1 MIIVEN
7 LEVGY
12 RKKGAQK
19 NLYKMSNLLLQ
30 RPKSLAKTLS
40 TDQGFIQSSIA
51 GSLEEHGLHVGV
63 GALQLRLDDGPL
75 RLQRLDLLHQLLE
88 SSGGAASGPTGARG
102 QHLSQDGLSS
112 SQSSDS
118 LHVRGK
124 LLSHHA
130 ISSSKLILQ
139 VEFEVFDLM
148 APVIH
153 YGLLHQVI

>member
-30 RPKSLAKTLS
+30 RPKSLAKALS

-51 GSLEEHGLHVGV
+51 GSLKEHGLHVGI

-75 RLQRLDLLHQLLE
+75 CLQRLDLLHQLLE
-88 SSGGAASGPTGARG
+88 SSGGATSGPARAGG
-102 QHLSQDGLSS
+102 QHLSQDGLTSG
-112 SQSSDS
+112 QSDT
-118 LHVRGK
+118 
-124 LLSHHA
+124 
-130 ISSSKLILQ
+130 Q
-139 VEFEVFDLM
+139 
-148 APVIH
+148 P
-153 YGLLHQVI
+153 